1 MAIETIEDNYN
12 NNSVL
17 LIGAL
22 MLHDAIKSY
31 INSGNTNSR
40 KLQEFKEEI
49 QEYLTDINNA
59 GDIKPFDDEEGK
71 ILTKEETLAQLNENL
86 EIINSLLS
94 SSRGGKRKQTKRRK
108 SKKIHYRRK
117 MRKTLKRRRRY

>member
-1 MAIETIEDNYN
+1 MAIEIIEEKYN

-22 MLHDAIKSY
+22 MLLDAIKSY

-40 KLQEFKEEI
+40 KLQDFKEEI

-59 GDIKPFDDEEGK
+59 GDIKPFDDENGK

-86 EIINSLLS
+86 EMINSLLS
-94 SSRGGKRKQTKRRK
+94 SSRGGKRRQTKRRK

-117 MRKTLKRRRRY
+117 MRKTLKRRRH